1 MKKILLSALAVA
13 AVAGAALPAAAQ
25 AWDPGPVRADY
36 GDRGS
41 WDYDRA
47 DRLAWRIDRGERDG
61 SLNRWEARR
70 LRSELNDIRSLQY
83 RYMRDGWMNGWR
95 RADLD
100 RRYEAL
106 SQRIRWEKRD
116 GDYRPG
122 PYYR

>member
-1 MKKILLSALAVA
+1 MRTIFRLKQLSSHAR
-13 AVAGAALPAAAQ
+13 VAG
-25 AWDPGPVRADY
+25 GGVVR
-36 GDRGS
+36 